1 MTQNR
6 QTVVILCEDLQ
17 QYVFA
22 RSFLLKRGFQGNFVD
37 RKCPSGKQSGEQYV
51 RERYPAE
58 VKAYRNKKNHLKTFL
73 VVVIDADTGTVPN
86 RLAQLEQA
94 LEEKTLPRRLADD
107 KIAIFVPKR
116 NIETWIHY
124 VMGETVNEEHAYPK
138 FPKDE
143 GACKPFVEAL
153 AGQCQ
158 QAGLADDA
166 PHSMQLAC
174 AELQRILPPS

>member
-22 RSFLLKRGFQGNFVD
+22 KSFLQKRGFQGNFEP
-37 RKCPSGKQSGEQYV
+37 RICPAGKQAGEQYV
-51 RERYPAE
+51 RDRYPAE
-58 VKAYRNKKNHLKTFL
+58 VKAYRSKKNHLKIFL
-73 VVVIDADTGTVPN
+73 VVIIDADTGTVPN
-86 RLAQLEQA
+86 HIAQLEQA
-94 LEEKTLPRRLADD
+94 LEEKTFPRRQTDD

-138 FPKDE
+138 FPKE
-143 GACKPFVEAL
+143 GECKPFVEAL
-153 AGQCQ
+153 ASQCQ

-166 PHSMQLAC
+166 PPSMQIAC
-174 AELQRILPPS
+174 AELQRILPPD